1 MLYYFFVVFCRIVLE
16 EMSLQHYCVFT
27 EWTYERDSVCK
38 HCVRLEQGI
47 SLDMYRKYS
56 TLDSVPA
63 QERREMYD
71 DLCTKYPLYFQ
82 IYNWLEG
89 L

>member
-1 MLYYFFVVFCRIVLE
+1 MFHCFCRKVLE
-16 EMSLQHYCVFT
+16 EMELQHYCVFT

-56 TLDSVPA
+56 TLEFVSTE
-63 QERREMYD
+63 ERIVMWD
-71 DLCTKYPLYFQ
+71 DLCKKYPLYFQ
-82 IYNWLEG
+82 IYNWLEV